1 MSPRHR
7 GFSVTWRAKW
17 VVWIMLLSVRG
28 ALTLPHVL
36 DLFPQIRRRRPTP
49 ATLVLTSD
57 QSSPGKPQDG
67 SLKGVGAAEDRLV
80 PVREGGC

>member
-1 MSPRHR
+1 MSPRDR

-17 VVWIMLLSVRG
+17 VVWILLLSVRG
-28 ALTLPHVL
+28 AMTLPHVL

-67 SLKGVGAAEDRLV
+67 HYREWGLLKTARSQ
-80 PVREGGC
+80 